1 MQSRNTLISILQ
13 LFYFC
18 LEAIVIFFVPKCLHY
33 KSVKGELV
41 LITGG
46 GSGLGREL
54 AIRFAKLGA
63 NIVVWDINKLGLDE
77 TIKLINETNPGV
89 KAYCYLCDITDRK
102 AVYAFFLLP

>member
-1 MQSRNTLISILQ
+1 MFQNVYTISQS
-13 LFYFC
+13 
-18 LEAIVIFFVPKCLHY
+18 
-33 KSVKGELV
+33 KGELV
-41 LITGG
+41 LITGE

-89 KAYCYLCDITDRK
+89 KGYCYLCDITDRK
-102 AVYAFFLLP
+102 AVHAFFLLPEVKLGQIVHNKNF